1 MYYINPISDRLPH
14 DHASRHFYL
23 CLFLLL
29 ATLSPAQTRETDAL
43 TLAKYDLNKN
53 GRLDPDEITAME
65 AAQRTLAG
73 TGSAAAAQASVVTL
87 SPFEVRSEDRG
98 YYASNTT
105 SGTRLNSKVEDLASS
120 ITVITK
126 EQMTDFAMLDIND
139 VFLYEAGTEGSGTY
153 TDFSVDRNASPVDNT
168 QMNPNNA
175 NRVRGVGPANLSF
188 GNFETSGR
196 VPLDPLNIDAIEIS
210 RGPNSTVFGI
220 GSAAGTVNM
229 QPASANLSRNRS
241 QVSLRADSYDGYR
254 TSLDVNRVLKKG
266 MLAIRG
272 SGAFQHEGFTRKP
285 SGLDTTRLNGMVK
298 YQPFRYTSVSASF
311 SYYDIKGNRPNTTMP
326 RDAITGW
333 KKAGSPTWDPVTARV
348 TLNGAKLG
356 PFANNALPPYF
367 SNANFAT
374 LSTLFIDQKG
384 LGFWSPS
391 RTTSTNTP
399 NSPNQNV
406 FLVNTTPEA
415 IRATQPL
422 FSSDPSVS
430 SRELYE
436 WPSVNLAAVN
446 YMRDTT
452 RTTHLQLE
460 QILFDTP
467 RQMLALQAGYFR
479 EDAQRFTRY
488 IMGVPGSSGV
498 TGQLHVD
505 VNERMID
512 GSANPYFLRPFIGIF
527 GVKGFVDNPLL
538 RETSRVQ
545 LAYKLDLRQEKN
557 ALRWLGLH
565 QFSGYAEYKD
575 FNSSRTAY
583 RDVLQS
589 KHAWLPTTGV
599 VDALGFPAT
608 PAITRGY
615 FRYYVGDNVGANADM
630 APANFVSDQFYDYR
644 WGNGVTGQFV
654 TERAKLGASI
664 VGNDYALSR
673 TVLKTHGAVLQS
685 HLLQGR
691 VITTFGLRK
700 DRSFNLDGLAPEFTS
715 TDGVIEVKPDSF
727 GKWSPEGWR
736 SREGLTKTAGVV
748 LRPKPWLSVYG
759 NVSDSFQPA
768 GPAMDLFRRP
778 LPDPT
783 GEGTDYGFSLN
794 LMGGRLVT
802 RINKYETKQINS
814 RNGSSTI
821 IAQRLRAIDFLT
833 RGSGSGNVLLY
844 DRASGWVVNAATA
857 RGASLTQDQIDTEVA
872 KIMGLDKDYLIP
884 QEYLIGET
892 GDVIAKGTE
901 VEINFTPT
909 NFWTVKLNVTETQ
922 SIDSRL
928 SPGMT
933 KWLAERLPV
942 WQRIVD
948 PELGRPWFTERY
960 AGSNSAS
967 QFLAASVVAPLG
979 VAIATEGK
987 SRPQIRRYRANMSTS
1002 YRLGGLTEQKHLKRM
1017 TVGGALRWE
1026 DKGAIGYY
1034 GVEQLPAVITALDTN
1049 RPIYEKAN
1057 LYADAF
1063 VAYRTRLFSNKI
1075 GATFQLNVRNLQ
1087 ENGRLQAI
1095 SAFPDG
1101 TPNGY
1106 RIIDPRIFILTA
1118 TFDL

>member
-1 MYYINPISDRLPH
+1 MNSTNRSLP
-14 DHASRHFYL
+14 SRDATPHRCF
-23 CLFLLL
+23 CLLLLL
-29 ATLSPAQTRETDAL
+29 ATVSTAQTPATDAL
-43 TLAKYDLNKN
+43 TLAKYDTNKN
-53 GRLDPDEITAME
+53 GRLDPGELAAME
-65 AAQRTLAG
+65 AAQRRPPRIETAPVNESL
-73 TGSAAAAQASVVTL
+73 VRL

-105 SGTRLNSKVEDLASS
+105 SGTRLNTKVEDLASS
-120 ITVITK
+120 ITVVTK

-139 VFLYEAGTEGSGTY
+139 VFLYEASTEGTGTY

-168 QMNPNNA
+168 QMNPNGA
-175 NRVRGVGPANLSF
+175 NRVRGVGSANLSF

-196 VPLDPLNIDAIEIS
+196 VPLDPLNIDAVEIS

-220 GSAAGTVNM
+220 GSSAGTVNM
-229 QPASANLSRNRS
+229 QPSSANLSRDRS
-241 QVSLRADSYDGYR
+241 QASLRADSYDGYR
-254 TSLDVNRVLKKG
+254 ATLDLNRVLKKG
-266 MLAIRG
+266 RLAIRG
-272 SGAFQHEGFTRKP
+272 SYAVQRDGFNLKP

-298 YQPFRYTSVSASF
+298 FQPFKYTSLSASY
-311 SYYDIKGNRPNTTMP
+311 SYYDIAGNRPNTTMP
-326 RDAITGW
+326 RDAVTGW
-333 KKAGSPTWDPVTARV
+333 RKVGSPTWDPVTATV

-356 PFANNALPPYF
+356 PYANNAIPSYF
-367 SNANFAT
+367 SNSNFST
-374 LSTLFIDQKG
+374 LSTLFIDQNG

-391 RTTSTNTP
+391 RTTSTTNPGT
-399 NSPNQNV
+399 PNQNV
-406 FLVNTTPEA
+406 FLVNTTPEP

-430 SRELYE
+430 SRELYD
-436 WPSVNLAAVN
+436 WKSVNLAAVN
-446 YMRDTT
+446 RIKETT
-452 RTTHLQLE
+452 QTTHLQLE
-460 QILFDTP
+460 QIFFDTP

-479 EDAQRFTRY
+479 EDSRRFTRN
-488 IMGVPGSSGV
+488 IMGVAGSSGV
-498 TGQLHVD
+498 TGLLHVD

-512 GSANPYFLRPFIGIF
+512 GSRNPYFLRPFIGIF
-527 GVKGFVDNPLL
+527 AVKGFVDNPLL

-545 LAYKLDLRQEKN
+545 IAYKLDLRQEKN
-557 ALRWLGLH
+557 VLRWLGLH
-565 QFSGYAEYKD
+565 QFSGYGEYKD
-575 FNSSRTAY
+575 FVSSRIAY

-589 KHAWLPTTGV
+589 IHSWLPTTGV
-599 VDALGFPAT
+599 VDAPGFPTT

-615 FRYYVGDNVGANADM
+615 FRYYVGDNVGQNADM
-630 APANFVSDQFYDYR
+630 APHNFVSNQTYDYR
-644 WGNGVTGQFV
+644 WGNGVTGNFV
-654 TERAKLGASI
+654 TERATLGTSI
-664 VGNDYALSR
+664 VGNDFAPSR
-673 TVLKTHGAVLQS
+673 TVLKTRGAVLQS

-691 VITTFGLRK
+691 VITTFGIRE
-700 DRSFNLDGLAPEFTS
+700 DRSFNQDGAAPKFIS
-715 TDGVIEVKPDSF
+715 TPSVIDVDRASLKQ
-727 GKWSPEGWR
+727 WSTADWR
-736 SREGLTKTAGVV
+736 SREGLTKTVGVV
-748 LRPKPWLSVYG
+748 LRPRSWFNIYA

-783 GEGTDYGFSLN
+783 GKGKDYGFGLN
-794 LMGGRLVT
+794 LMGGKLVA
-802 RINKYETKQINS
+802 RVNKYETKQINS

-833 RGSGSGNVLLY
+833 QGSGSGNVLLY
-844 DRASGWVVNAATA
+844 DRASGWVINAATA
-857 RGASLTQDQIDTEVA
+857 RGASLTQDEIDTQVA
-872 KIMGLDKDYLIP
+872 KVMGLDKAYTIP

-892 GDVIAKGTE
+892 GDVVAKGTE
-901 VEINFTPT
+901 FELNFSPT
-909 NFWTVKLNVTETQ
+909 SSWTMKLNATQTE

-933 KWLAERLPV
+933 KYLAERLPV
-942 WQRIVD
+942 WQSIID

-967 QFLAASVVAPLG
+967 QFLAASVVAPLR

-987 SRPQIRRYRANMSTS
+987 SRPQIRRYRSNLSTS
-1002 YRLGGLTEQKHLKRM
+1002 YRLAGLTEQKHLKRL

-1034 GVEQLPAVITALDTN
+1034 GVEQLPAVITTLDTN
-1049 RPIYEKAN
+1049 RPIYAKAN

-1063 VAYRTRLFSNKI
+1063 VAYRARLFSNKI

-1087 ENGRLQAI
+1087 ENGRLQPI

>member
-1 MYYINPISDRLPH
+1 MNSLHRNPSVRR
-14 DHASRHFYL
+14 ATSRV
-23 CLFLLL
+23 CLLLLL
-29 ATLSPAQTRETDAL
+29 ATGAPAQTPTTDPL
-43 TLAKYDLNKN
+43 TLARDDTNKN
-53 GRLDPDEITAME
+53 GRLDADEITTME
-65 AAQRTLAG
+65 AAQRTPPRVVPAG
-73 TGSAAAAQASVVTL
+73 GDEGVVTL

-105 SGTRLNSKVEDLASS
+105 SGTRLNSRVEDLASS
-120 ITVITK
+120 ITVVTK
-126 EQMTDFAMLDIND
+126 EQMTDFAVLDIND
-139 VFLYEAGTEGSGTY
+139 VFLYEAGTEGSGTF

-196 VPLDPLNIDAIEIS
+196 VPLDPLNIDAVEIS

-229 QPASANLSRNRS
+229 QPSSANLSRNRS
-241 QVSLRADSYDGYR
+241 QVSLRADSNEGYR
-254 TSLDVNRVLKKG
+254 TSVDLNRVLKKG
-266 MLAIRG
+266 RLAIRG
-272 SGAFQHEGFTRKP
+272 SGALQHDGFNLKP

-298 YQPFRYTSVSASF
+298 FQPFKYTSLIASY
-311 SYYDIKGNRPNTTMP
+311 SYYDIAGNRPNTTMP
-326 RDAITGW
+326 RDAVTGW
-333 KKAGSPTWDPVTARV
+333 RKAGSPTWDPVTATV

-356 PFANNALPPYF
+356 PYANNAVPTYF

-374 LSTLFIDQKG
+374 LSTLFIDQQG

-391 RTTSTNTP
+391 RTTSTNNP
-399 NSPNQNV
+399 NTPNQNV

-430 SRELYE
+430 SSELYD
-436 WPSVNLAAVN
+436 WRSVNLAAVN
-446 YMRDTT
+446 RIKETT

-479 EDAQRFTRY
+479 EDSQRFTRN
-488 IMGVPGSSGV
+488 IMGVAGSSGV
-498 TGQLHVD
+498 TGLLHID

-512 GSANPYFLRPFIGIF
+512 GSRNPYFLRPFIGIF

-538 RETSRVQ
+538 RETSRAQ
-545 LAYKLDLRQEKN
+545 LAYKLDLRQEKS

-565 QFSGYAEYKD
+565 QFSGYGEYKD
-575 FNSSRTAY
+575 FVSSRIAY

-589 KHAWLPTTGV
+589 THAWLPVTGV
-599 VDALGFPAT
+599 VDAPGFPTT

-615 FRYYVGDNVGANADM
+615 FRYYVGDNVGQNADT
-630 APANFVSDQFYDYR
+630 APTNLVSNQDYDYR
-644 WGNGVTGQFV
+644 WGNGVTGSFV
-654 TERAKLGASI
+654 TERARLGTSI
-664 VGNDYALSR
+664 VGNDFALSR
-673 TVLKTHGAVLQS
+673 TVLKTQGAVLQS

-691 VITTFGLRK
+691 IITTFGLRE
-700 DRSFNLDGLAPEFTS
+700 DRSFNQDGARPRFSATP
-715 TDGVIEVKPDSF
+715 TVIDVDRASLRE
-727 GKWSPEGWR
+727 WSSVDWR
-736 SREGLTKTAGVV
+736 RREGLTKTAGVV
-748 LRPKPWLSVYG
+748 LRPRPWVSFYA
-759 NVSDSFQPA
+759 NISDSFQPA

-783 GEGTDYGFSLN
+783 GEGKDYGFSLN
-794 LMGGRLVT
+794 LMSGKLVARL
-802 RINKYETKQINS
+802 NKYETKVINS

-821 IAQRLRAIDFLT
+821 IAQRMRAIDFLT
-833 RGSGSGNVLLY
+833 QGSGSGNVLLY
-844 DRASGWVVNAATA
+844 DRASGWVINAAVA
-857 RGASLTQDQIDTEVA
+857 RGAALTQDEIDTQVA
-872 KIMGLDKDYLIP
+872 KIMGLDKEYTIP

-892 GDVIAKGTE
+892 GDVVAKGAELE
-901 VEINFTPT
+901 VNFSPS
-909 NFWTVKLNVTETQ
+909 NFWTMKLNATQTE

-933 KWLAERLPV
+933 KYLTERLPV
-942 WQRIVD
+942 WQSIID
-948 PELGRPWFTERY
+948 PELGRPWFTEGY

-967 QFLAASVVAPLG
+967 QFLAASVIAPLR

-987 SRPQIRRYRANMSTS
+987 SRPQIRKYRANFSTS
-1002 YRLGGLTEQKHLKRM
+1002 YRLAGITEQKHLNRL
-1017 TVGGALRWE
+1017 TLGGALRWE

-1063 VAYRTRLFSNKI
+1063 VAYRTRLFSNKVGTTI
-1075 GATFQLNVRNLQ
+1075 QLNVRNLQ
-1087 ENGRLQAI
+1087 EGGRLQAI

-1106 RIIDPRIFILTA
+1106 RIIDPRVFILTA

>member
-1 MYYINPISDRLPH
+1 LNSINRVVP
-14 DHASRHFYL
+14 SRSATARV
-23 CLFLLL
+23 CLLLL
-29 ATLSPAQTRETDAL
+29 ATIATAQTPATDAL
-43 TLAKYDLNKN
+43 TLAKYDTNKN
-53 GRLDPDEITAME
+53 GRLDPAEIAAME
-65 AAQRTLAG
+65 AARPPTPPIE
-73 TGSAAAAQASVVTL
+73 TAATDDSLVQL

-98 YYASNTT
+98 YYAANTT
-105 SGTRLNSKVEDLASS
+105 SGTRLNSKVEDLASA
-120 ITVITK
+120 ITVVTK

-168 QMNPNNA
+168 QMNPNGA

-196 VPLDPLNIDAIEIS
+196 VPLDPLNIDAVEIS

-220 GSAAGTVNM
+220 GSAAGTANM
-229 QPASANLSRNRS
+229 QPSSANLSRNRS

-254 TSLDVNRVLKKG
+254 TSLDLNRVLKKG
-266 MLAIRG
+266 RLAIRG
-272 SGAFQHEGFTRKP
+272 SGALQRDGFNLKP
-285 SGLDTTRLNGMVK
+285 SGLDTTRINGMVK
-298 YQPFRYTSVSASF
+298 FQPFKYTSLSASY
-311 SYYDIKGNRPNTTMP
+311 SYYDIEGNRPNTTMP
-326 RDAITGW
+326 RDAVTGW
-333 KKAGSPTWDPVTARV
+333 RKAGSPTWDPVTAMV

-356 PFANNALPPYF
+356 PYANNATPTYF
-367 SNANFAT
+367 SNSNFAT
-374 LSTLFIDQKG
+374 LSTLFIDQNG

-391 RTTSTNTP
+391 RTTSTTNPGT
-399 NSPNQNV
+399 PNQNV

-430 SRELYE
+430 SRELYD
-436 WPSVNLAAVN
+436 WTSVNLAAVN
-446 YMRDTT
+446 RIKETT

-460 QILFDTP
+460 QIFFDTP

-479 EDAQRFTRY
+479 EDSRRFTRNV
-488 IMGVPGSSGV
+488 MGVPGSSGV
-498 TGQLHVD
+498 TGLLHVD

-512 GSANPYFLRPFIGIF
+512 GSPNPYFLRPFIGIF

-565 QFSGYAEYKD
+565 QVSGYGEYKD
-575 FNSSRTAY
+575 FVSSRIAY

-589 KHAWLPTTGV
+589 IHSWLPSTGV
-599 VDALGFPAT
+599 VDAPGFPTT

-615 FRYYVGDNVGANADM
+615 FRYYVGDNVGQNADM
-630 APANFVSDQFYDYR
+630 APANFVSNQTYDYR
-644 WGNGVTGQFV
+644 WGNGVTRSFV
-654 TERAKLGASI
+654 TERAKLGTSI
-664 VGNDYALSR
+664 VGNDFALSR
-673 TVLKTHGAVLQS
+673 SVLKTQGAVLQS

-691 VITTFGLRK
+691 VITTFGIRE
-700 DRSFNLDGLAPEFTS
+700 DRSFNQDGAAPKFIS
-715 TDGVIEVKPDSF
+715 TPSVIDVDRESLKQ
-727 GKWSPEGWR
+727 WSTADWR
-736 SREGLTKTAGVV
+736 TREGLTKTAGVV
-748 LRPKPWLSVYG
+748 LRPRPWLSLYG

-783 GEGTDYGFSLN
+783 GEGKDYGFAVN
-794 LMGGRLVT
+794 LMGGKLVARL
-802 RINKYETKQINS
+802 NQYETKQINS

-821 IAQRLRAIDFLT
+821 IAQRMRSLDFLT
-833 RGSGSGNVLLY
+833 QGSGSGSYLLY

-857 RGASLTQDQIDTEVA
+857 RGASLTQNEIDTQVA
-872 KIMGLDKDYLIP
+872 KIMSLDKDFTIP

-892 GDVIAKGTE
+892 GDVVAKGTE
-901 VEINFTPT
+901 LELNFSPT
-909 NFWTVKLNVTETQ
+909 NFWTMKINGTRTE

-933 KWLAERLPV
+933 KYLDQRLPV
-942 WQRIVD
+942 WQSIID

-960 AGSNSAS
+960 AGNSSAS
-967 QFLAASVVAPLG
+967 QFLTASVIAPLR

-987 SRPQIRRYRANMSTS
+987 SRPQIRKYRANLSTS
-1002 YRLGGLTEQKHLKRM
+1002 YRLAGHSGQKHLKRL

-1026 DKGAIGYY
+1026 DKGAIGYF
-1034 GVEQLPAVITALDTN
+1034 GVETLPAVITALDTN
-1049 RPIYEKAN
+1049 RPVYAKAN

-1063 VAYRTRLFSNKI
+1063 VSYRARLFSEKI

-1106 RIIDPRIFILTA
+1106 RIIDPRVFILTA